1 MSANELLL
9 NPNLAY
15 LLLVIGGML
24 AILAMFTPGTG
35 VLEVG
40 ALFIL
45 ILAGWQVYNMPINVW
60 ALALLVVGVVP
71 FILAMRRLRQVGY
84 LIVAILAFSIGSSF
98 LFRGESWWQPAVN
111 PILAALVSVGV
122 GGFIWFTV
130 HKVVEADL
138 QKPSHDLE
146 MLVGA
151 IGETRTPVHE
161 EGSVQVASELWT
173 ARSAQPIPANAKV
186 RVVRREGFVLEVE
199 PIKESASG

>member
-15 LLLVIGGML
+15 LLLVVGGML
-24 AILAMFTPGTG
+24 AILALFTPGTG

-45 ILAGWQVYNMPINVW
+45 ILAGWQVYNLPINAW

-71 FILAMRRLRQVGY
+71 FLLAMRHYRRVGY
-84 LIVAILAFSIGSSF
+84 LVVAILAFTVGSSF

-111 PILAALVSVGV
+111 PILAALASVGV

-130 HKVVEADL
+130 HKVIEADL
-138 QKPSHDLE
+138 RKPSHDLGT
-146 MLVGA
+146 LVGA

-161 EGSVQVASELWT
+161 DGSVQVASELWT
-173 ARSAQPIPANAKV
+173 ARSEEPIPASTKV
-186 RVVRREGFVLEVE
+186 RVMRRDGFVLEVE
-199 PIKESASG
+199 PFNEETSG